1 MRCDRRMAKIQLTDG
16 IYWVGVV
23 DWNLRDFHG
32 YTTSRGGS
40 YNSYLID
47 DEKKVLVDTVK
58 YPFFLELVE
67 KISEFTEPEKLDYI
81 IINHIEQD
89 HSSSYPMIMN
99 LAKNAT
105 VVATQRG
112 KEGLIKH
119 YGEVPNEIKVVKT
132 GDEIKIG
139 KRTLRFIEAPMI
151 HWPDSMM
158 TYVVEDEVLLSNDA
172 FGQHYATSGRF
183 DDEVDEH
190 ILMEELAKYFANI
203 LMPIT
208 TLIVRKID
216 EITQTGIPLKMIAPS
231 HGLIWRSN
239 PSKVIRTYLDWC
251 KGFLNK
257 PKVVVVYD
265 TMWGSTDKM
274 ARAVVEGIRS
284 TGAEAKLMKLRTT
297 ELADVVTEILD
308 AKAVIVGSPTLHNEM
323 FPPVSAF
330 LTYISGLKPKNKIWA
345 FFGSYG
351 WGGGAVK
358 KMVEMA
364 KLAKFDVHET
374 SLEVK
379 YIPTKEELEKC
390 ATFGKEVA
398 ERIM

>member
-1 MRCDRRMAKIQLTDG
+1 MAKIQLVDG

-32 YTTSRGGS
+32 YTTTRGGT

-58 YPFFLELVE
+58 YPFFNELVG
-67 KISEFTEPEKLDYI
+67 KISEFTELEKLDYV
-81 IINHIEQD
+81 IINHVEQD
-89 HSSSYPMIMN
+89 HSSSYPMILN

-112 KEGLIKH
+112 KEALIKH

-132 GDEIKIG
+132 SDEIKIG

-208 TLIVRKID
+208 TLIARKID
-216 EITQTGIPLKMIAPS
+216 EITKMGIPLKMIAPS
-231 HGLIWRSN
+231 HGLIWRTN
-239 PSKVIRTYLDWC
+239 PSKVVRTYMDWC

-257 PKVVVVYD
+257 SKVVVVYD
-265 TMWGSTDKM
+265 TMWGSTDMM
-274 ARAVVEGIRS
+274 ARAIVEGIRS
-284 TGAEAKLMKLRTT
+284 AGAEAKLMKLRIT
-297 ELADVVTEILD
+297 ELVDVVTEILD
-308 AKAVIVGSPTLHNEM
+308 TKAVIVGSPTLHNGI
-323 FPPVSAF
+323 FPSVGAF
-330 LTYISGLKPKNKIWA
+330 MTYITGLKPKNKIWA

-358 KMVEMA
+358 KMVEIA
-364 KLAKFDVHET
+364 KEEKFEVQEP

-379 YIPTKEELEKC
+379 YIPTKEELQKC
-390 ATFGKEVA
+390 IEFGKEVA
-398 ERIM
+398 SRIM

>member
-1 MRCDRRMAKIQLTDG
+1 MTKVEVANNL
-16 IYWVGVV
+16 YWVGVV

-32 YTTSRGGS
+32 YTTNRGGT
-40 YNSYLID
+40 YNSYLIT
-47 DEKKVLVDTVK
+47 DEKTALVDTVK
-58 YPFFLELVE
+58 YPFANELIE

-81 IINHIEQD
+81 IINHLEQD
-89 HSSSYPMIMN
+89 HSSSYPIVTN

-105 VVATQRG
+105 IVATQRG

-119 YGEVPNEIKVVKT
+119 YGEMPNEIKVVKT
-132 GDEIKIG
+132 GDEIKLG

-158 TYVVEDEVLLSNDA
+158 TYMVEDGILLSNDA
-172 FGQHYATSGRF
+172 FGQHYATSQRF

-190 ILMEELAKYFANI
+190 ILMEEVAKYFANI

-216 EITQTGIPLKMIAPS
+216 EITQMGIQLNMIAPS

-239 PSKVIRTYLDWC
+239 PSKVIRAYLDWC
-251 KGFLNK
+251 KGYVNK

-265 TMWGSTDKM
+265 TMWGSTEKM
-274 ARAVVEGIRS
+274 ARAMVEGIRS
-284 TGAEAKLMKLRTT
+284 TGAEAKLMKLRIT
-297 ELADVVTEILD
+297 ELTDIVTEILD
-308 AKAVIVGSPTLHNEM
+308 SKAVVVGSPTLHNEI
-323 FPPVSAF
+323 FPSVSGF
-330 LTYISGLKPKNKIWA
+330 LTYISGLKPKGKIWS

-358 KMVEMA
+358 KMTEIA
-364 KLAKFDVHET
+364 AAAKFEVNEP

-379 YIPTKEELEKC
+379 FIPTKEELEKC
-390 ATFGKEVA
+390 IAFGKDIA
-398 ERIM
+398 EKII

>member
-1 MRCDRRMAKIQLTDG
+1 
-16 IYWVGVV
+16 
-23 DWNLRDFHG
+23 
-32 YTTSRGGS
+32 
-40 YNSYLID
+40 
-47 DEKKVLVDTVK
+47 
-58 YPFFLELVE
+58 
-67 KISEFTEPEKLDYI
+67 
-81 IINHIEQD
+81 
-89 HSSSYPMIMN
+89 MILN

-112 KEGLIKH
+112 KEALIKH

-208 TLIVRKID
+208 TLIARKID
-216 EITQTGIPLKMIAPS
+216 EITKMGIPLKMIAPS
-231 HGLIWRSN
+231 HGLIWRTN
-239 PSKVIRTYLDWC
+239 PSKVIRTYMDWC

-265 TMWGSTDKM
+265 TMWGSTDIM
-274 ARAVVEGIRS
+274 ARAIVEGIRS
-284 TGAEAKLMKLRTT
+284 AGAEAKLMKLRIT
-297 ELADVVTEILD
+297 ELVDVVTEILD
-308 AKAVIVGSPTLHNEM
+308 TKAVIVGSPTLHNGI
-323 FPPVSAF
+323 FPSVGAF
-330 LTYISGLKPKNKIWA
+330 MTYVTGLKPKNKIWA

-358 KMVEMA
+358 KMVEIA
-364 KLAKFDVHET
+364 KEEKFEVHEP

-379 YIPTKEELEKC
+379 YIPTKEELQKC
-390 ATFGKEVA
+390 IEFGKEVA
-398 ERIM
+398 SRIM

>member
-1 MRCDRRMAKIQLTDG
+1 MAKIQLVDG

-32 YTTSRGGS
+32 YTTSRGAT

-58 YPFFLELVE
+58 YPFFNELIE
-67 KISEFTEPEKLDYI
+67 KVGEFTEPEKLDYI
-81 IINHIEQD
+81 IINHVEQD

-139 KRTLRFIEAPMI
+139 KRTLRFIEVPMI

-208 TLIVRKID
+208 TLIARKID
-216 EITQTGIPLKMIAPS
+216 EITQMGIPLKMIAPS
-231 HGLIWRSN
+231 HGLIWRTN
-239 PSKVIRTYLDWC
+239 PSKVVRTYLDWC

-257 PKVVVVYD
+257 QKVVVVYD
-265 TMWGSTDKM
+265 TMWGSTEKM
-274 ARAVVEGIRS
+274 ARAIVEGIRS
-284 TGAEAKLMKLRTT
+284 AGAEAKLMKLRIT
-297 ELADVVTEILD
+297 EMTDIVTEILD
-308 AKAVIVGSPTLHNEM
+308 SKAVVVGSPTLHNEI
-323 FPPVSAF
+323 FPSVSGF
-330 LTYISGLKPKNKIWA
+330 LTYISGLKPKGKVWS

-358 KMVEMA
+358 KMTEIA
-364 KLAKFDVHET
+364 AAAKFEVNES

-390 ATFGKEVA
+390 VEFGKEIA
-398 ERIM
+398 GKII

>member
-1 MRCDRRMAKIQLTDG
+1 MARIQLAEG

-32 YTTSRGGS
+32 YTTNRGGT

-58 YPFFLELVE
+58 YPFVNELVE
-67 KISEFTEPEKLDYI
+67 KISEFTDPQKLDYV
-81 IINHIEQD
+81 IINHVEQD

-99 LAKNAT
+99 LAKDAT

-112 KEGLIKH
+112 KEALIKH
-119 YGEVPNEIKVVKT
+119 YGEIPNEIKVVKT
-132 GDEIKIG
+132 GDEIKLG

-158 TYVVEDEVLLSNDA
+158 TYVVEDGILLSNDA
-172 FGQHYATSGRF
+172 FGQHYATSQRF

-190 ILMEELAKYFANI
+190 VLMEELTKYFANI

-216 EITQTGIPLKMIAPS
+216 EVTQMGVPLNMIAPS
-231 HGLIWRSN
+231 HGVIWRTN
-239 PSKVIRTYLDWC
+239 PSKVVRTYIDWC

-257 PKVVVVYD
+257 SKVVVVYD

-274 ARAVVEGIRS
+274 ARAIVEGIVS
-284 TGAEAKLMKLRTT
+284 TGAEAKLMKLRAT
-297 ELADVVTEILD
+297 ELADVTTEILD
-308 AKAVIVGSPTLHNEM
+308 AKAVIVGSPTLHNGI
-323 FPPVSAF
+323 FPTVGGF
-330 LTYISGLKPKNKIWA
+330 MTYITGLKPKNKIWA

-358 KMVEMA
+358 KMVEIA
-364 KLAKFDVHET
+364 KEEKFEVHEP

-390 ATFGKEVA
+390 AEFGKEVA
-398 ERIM
+398 SRIM

>member
-1 MRCDRRMAKIQLTDG
+1 MAKIQLTDG

-47 DEKKVLVDTVK
+47 DDKKALVDTVK

>member
-1 MRCDRRMAKIQLTDG
+1 MAKIQLVDG

-32 YTTSRGGS
+32 YTTTRGGT

-58 YPFFLELVE
+58 YPFFNELVG
-67 KISEFTEPEKLDYI
+67 KISEFTELEKLDYV
-81 IINHIEQD
+81 IINHVEQD
-89 HSSSYPMIMN
+89 HSSSYPMILN

-112 KEGLIKH
+112 KEALIKH

-208 TLIVRKID
+208 TLIARKID
-216 EITQTGIPLKMIAPS
+216 EITKMGIPLKMIAPS
-231 HGLIWRSN
+231 HGLIWRTN
-239 PSKVIRTYLDWC
+239 PSKVVRTYMDWC

-257 PKVVVVYD
+257 SKVVVVYD
-265 TMWGSTDKM
+265 TMWGSTDMM
-274 ARAVVEGIRS
+274 ARAIVEGIRS
-284 TGAEAKLMKLRTT
+284 AGAEAKLMKLRIT
-297 ELADVVTEILD
+297 ELVDVVTEILD
-308 AKAVIVGSPTLHNEM
+308 TKAVIVGSPTLHNGI
-323 FPPVSAF
+323 FPSVGAF
-330 LTYISGLKPKNKIWA
+330 MTYITGLKPKNKIWA

-358 KMVEMA
+358 KMVEIA
-364 KLAKFDVHET
+364 KEEKFEVQEP

-379 YIPTKEELEKC
+379 YIPTKEELQKC
-390 ATFGKEVA
+390 IEFGKEVA
-398 ERIM
+398 SRIM